1 MPFASEDKGNKYMY
15 HCDHEISNHC
25 RQLENLGKNYF
36 EYIEIYIHNS
46 RVKDTQQKSATEMF
60 LLSPQNVQK

>member
-1 MPFASEDKGNKYMY
+1 MY
-15 HCDHEISNHC
+15 HCDHEISNHY